1 MGSRI
6 NAKTFF
12 NGPLGGTPLE
22 AGASANRWE
31 TALQA
36 IDNAVDDLQDSVT
49 SLQAG
54 SVLAY
59 RRGQTADAG
68 PPTADGPLFYNQ
80 ETSELWIP
88 AGTGWFK
95 TALTAVSGVSG
106 GSNAPTNFSA
116 VVNSDNTV
124 SLAWTLPTPPGGTT
138 ITAVTVREK
147 FVSPGGVSG
156 MPLAGSATSNTRP
169 ASSSA
174 STREY
179 YVTVTFSSG
188 VESAESNHVTV
199 SLPFGTTP
207 TGGGGSTGG
216 TGTGIPAT
224 ILNIGTGATQN
235 HFNVGIGYAGSTH
248 RDHTMAEIIAGYV
261 EDPYFTSNAAGDAV
275 HMQCF
280 ANSGVTSST
289 TIHPRCELREVLK
302 DGTTKAAWPMGT
314 GTHIMSGTSRVTH
327 LPADA
332 ESSGTPKPYTCFAQI
347 HDGAGDVIR
356 LQVEDT
362 AGTPA
367 QSGGTHSV
375 SSLRIVAHTHSPD
388 GNAAEVKT
396 EIQSTYSINQD
407 INWKIEVINGT
418 CKIYLGG
425 VVKKTITLSGSGG
438 YFKTGDYQ
446 QFSTASG
453 DGQYAPSSY
462 AVVELRNL
470 SVTHTPALS

>member
-68 PPTADGPLFYNQ
+68 PPTADSPLFYNQ
-80 ETSELWIP
+80 QTGELWIP
-88 AGTGWFK
+88 GGDTWYK

-106 GSNAPTNFSA
+106 GANAPTGFTA

-248 RDHTMAEIIAGYV
+248 RDHTMAEIVAGYV

-388 GNAAEVKT
+388 GSAAEVKT